1 MADEI
6 KIMSRLGVDYSQ
18 AIKSADQLAASLS
31 AVDKQLKQLQFEYS
45 LTVSQLN
52 KSFQGLQTGKVILDQ
67 FGRPLKQIP
76 EIAQQ
81 TANEIQKIAQK
92 SATDAE
98 TLAKNTTRRAQ
109 TFWERRVGWF
119 VAGTA
124 FYGGLQ
130 ALRDTVK
137 TIGDVEM
144 GMTQIARVI
153 EDTNF
158 SFAGMREELFK
169 LGKEYGMTFDK
180 VQDIAIRWAQAGYN
194 MHDTLELTRDSLL
207 ALNTAELDAEQATS
221 GLIAIMAQ
229 WGLTADQLL
238 PVIDKINKVADDFA
252 ITSEDL
258 VAGLTRSGGAA
269 KVLGL
274 TLEQTIAILT
284 VMREATGRTGK
295 EIGNALNSILSFI
308 QRPKSIELFE
318 KEGIKVWA
326 DEAKTTFRN
335 VIDIFNDL
343 AQRWPQ
349 MSQATQDMF
358 VDAAEQ
364 AGLYTE
370 EIAELTGTMKEF
382 TDAQQR
388 DLSQA
393 AAGIYRRN
401 YLLALLQNWSKI
413 NQVLLSQEQALG
425 YSLKEN
431 QRTMETYQKKV
442 EQLKAAYQ
450 ELQVAI
456 GESGLLDNLKGIV
469 DVAREGVEWLNKAD
483 PTIKNFVVNLG
494 MIAGAIA
501 TINTLLRIMGG
512 VEIIKMG
519 AVLSEQ
525 IEIATKGVTGLK
537 AALAGL
543 GVFIKANLPLLAVTG
558 ALTVLGT
565 VLTEMRQQEQ
575 KMREQAATA
584 GQLLERYEQIQKRLS
599 GLTEGT
605 KQYTDALQD
614 LQSIKLDIFAQFP
627 EVMKDGIVDIEKLRG
642 IATAFDDIG
651 KSVQQSVSVI
661 EQYNKQVD
669 SLTQEINTLE
679 RNKNLLQELAQKHR
693 ELSRALNEEKESSEE
708 ASQKKDALA
717 QIEQGIIG
725 VIGKEGYERLK
736 AAGFTVE
743 AVNKEI
749 EAINKKIQAKNQEQK
764 AIAENEKAMTQTMI
778 RETITRMNAALL
790 EAQAMA
796 ERAQALRSAWMTND
810 SNLLNMTNITEAHKA
825 EQQSQYY
832 ANKAREYQQ
841 LITKLQSHLNSLSQ
855 TQGKVARAAGVSA
868 GETGKLTDAIRRYID
883 TVMEAVDA
891 IQELNTRR
899 QEEVDL
905 LQARIDYFSREGASW
920 DSHLAAL
927 RDHTRLI
934 ELAQEMQKGLHDE
947 NIRLAEA
954 NKKLEERMKNV
965 NRTTEEGRQAFQEL
979 SSQIQENT
987 RQMAQN
993 SVEWWKWQE
1002 VISSG
1007 ISKAQMIWDIREA
1020 ELESLRTQLRW
1031 YAREGAT
1038 KEDLNRA
1045 EEIRAKILMELTSKY
1060 MDIQEKI
1067 QDLTKAQEELNRQM
1081 LAGEIATGK
1090 YNEEMRNMG
1099 VLSKQL
1105 EGELFE
1111 TKLEMKDLI
1120 AEVNKGAD
1128 AFESVIR
1135 PLDHFA
1141 RMGMLTV
1148 EEQIRALRRLKRSR
1162 EIDMEEQWEIDE
1174 RLFEHYKDLLNEQKE
1189 RIEEAYKERLKLLEE
1204 TTDAQIKEIQRLID
1218 ALDVEATQEDREE
1231 AERQHNQKIAEL
1243 LKERYYH
1250 ELRTGIEHQR
1260 EIERINQEIAEEN
1273 RRWELQQNEWSRED
1287 RRKEYEKQ
1295 IKDIREQAEKQRQE
1309 WEEAWE
1315 RLEEDF
1321 SEHNINMIAAAAAYD
1336 DDWYKDAKRKAQK
1349 WFEGF
1354 KEGLPSDLVGNY
1366 LSSLVGE
1373 AENYLEDIRKR
1384 ETTEYSSSKGSSSPG
1399 SSKSSTV
1406 DEQYYRDKALLSLKK
1421 LAEEAYASGNRS
1433 LAEQYHKQAN
1443 AIRESGS
1450 TLDPN
1455 NTKTAKQLE
1464 QEMLQK
1470 YGKAHEGAY
1479 VVESG
1484 AAVLLKGERVLS
1496 PQLTVSFDRLA
1507 NALLNKNV
1515 LFTDNID
1522 RALNRIVAALE
1533 KSRGPQVDKLLNIER
1548 YEPADATDIQILGR
1562 ELVRSLNLLNSARG
1576 R

>member
-18 AIKSADQLAASLS
+18 AIKSAEQLAASLS
-31 AVDKQLKQLQFEYS
+31 TVDKQLKQLQFEYS
-45 LTVSQLN
+45 LTVGQLN

-76 EIAQQ
+76 ELAQQ

-98 TLAKNTTRRAQ
+98 TLAKNTTKRAE
-109 TFWERRVGWF
+109 TFWQRRVGWF
-119 VAGTA
+119 VAGAA
-124 FYGGLQ
+124 FYGGLN
-130 ALRDTVK
+130 ALRDTIK

-180 VQDIAIRWAQAGYN
+180 VQDIALRWAQAGYN
-194 MHDTLELTRDSLL
+194 MQDTLELTRDSLL

-295 EIGNALNSILSFI
+295 EIGNALNSILSFM
-308 QRPKSIELFE
+308 QRPKSIEAFE

-335 VIDIFNDL
+335 VIDIFNEL

-382 TDAQQR
+382 TDVQQR

-413 NQVLLSQEQALG
+413 DQVLLSQEQALG
-425 YSLKEN
+425 YSIKEN

-456 GESGLLDNLKGIV
+456 GESGLLDNLKGVV

-483 PTIKNFVVNLG
+483 PAIKDFIVNLG

-501 TINTLLRIMGG
+501 TINTLLRVMGG

-519 AVLSEQ
+519 AALSAQ
-525 IEIATKGVTGLK
+525 IAAATEGVTGLK

-565 VLTEMRQQEQ
+565 VLTEIRQQEQ

-584 GQLLERYEQIQKRLS
+584 AQLLQRYEQIQERLS
-599 GLTEGT
+599 GLAEGT
-605 KQYTDALQD
+605 KQYTDALQE
-614 LQSIKLDIFAQFP
+614 LQSVKLDIFAQFP
-627 EVMKDGIVDIEKLRG
+627 EVMKDGTVDVEKLRE

-651 KSVQQSVSVI
+651 KSVKQGVSVI
-661 EQYNKQVD
+661 EQYNERVN
-669 SLTQEINTLE
+669 SLTQEVNTLE

-693 ELSRALNEEKESSEE
+693 ELSRALKEEKEGSEE
-708 ASQKKDALA
+708 AGQKKEALA
-717 QIEQGIIG
+717 QIEQGIIS
-725 VIGKEGYERLK
+725 VIGQEGFERLK

-764 AIAENEKAMTQTMI
+764 AIVENEKAMTKTMI
-778 RETITRMNAALL
+778 QETITRMNAALL

-796 ERAQALRSAWMTND
+796 ERAQALKQSWMTND
-810 SNLLNMTNITEAHKA
+810 SNLLNMTQFVESSKA

-832 ANKAREYQQ
+832 LNKAKEYQQ
-841 LITKLQSHLNSLSQ
+841 LITKLQSHLNDLTQ
-855 TQGKVARAAGVSA
+855 TQGKASRAAGAGA
-868 GETGKLTDAIRRYID
+868 GETGKLTDAIRRYIE
-883 TVMEAVDA
+883 TVMQAVDA
-891 IQELNTRR
+891 IEELNTRR
-899 QEEVDL
+899 QQEIDL
-905 LQARIDYFSREGASW
+905 LEARINYFGREGTSIE
-920 DSHLAAL
+920 SQLAAL
-927 RDHTRLI
+927 RDRTKLI
-934 ELAQEMQKGLHDE
+934 ELAKEQQKGLHEE
-947 NIRLAEA
+947 NIRLTEA
-954 NKKLEERMKNV
+954 NKKLEEQMKKV
-965 NRTTEEGRQAFQEL
+965 NRTTDEGRQAFQEL
-979 SSQIQENT
+979 SNQIKENNQ
-987 RQMAQN
+987 RIAQN

-1002 VISSG
+1002 VVSSG
-1007 ISKAQMIWDIREA
+1007 ISRVEMLREVREA
-1020 ELESLRTQLRW
+1020 ELNSLKSQLQ
-1031 YAREGAT
+1031 YYTRENAT

-1045 EEIRAKILMELTSKY
+1045 DDLRVQILMKLSEKYVDLNNQIQERTRQQQQLQEALKSGVISEALYNEKLKEVLVSSNDLTS
-1060 MDIQEKI
+1060 
-1067 QDLTKAQEELNRQM
+1067 
-1081 LAGEIATGK
+1081 
-1090 YNEEMRNMG
+1090 
-1099 VLSKQL
+1099 
-1105 EGELFE
+1105 ELFNVRKE
-1111 TKLEMKDLI
+1111 MNQLTSEAAKSNVFEMVTK
-1120 AEVNKGAD
+1120 
-1128 AFESVIR
+1128 

-1141 RMGMLTV
+1141 RMGILSV
-1148 EEQIRALRRLKRSR
+1148 EEQIKALQDLRRNR
-1162 EIDMEEQWEIDE
+1162 ELDMEQQWEIDE
-1174 RLFEHYKDLLNEQKE
+1174 RLFEHYKDLLNQQKKD
-1189 RIEEAYKERLKLLEE
+1189 IEEAYQERLRLLEE
-1204 TTDAQIKEIQRLID
+1204 TTNAQIEEIQRLID
-1218 ALDVEATQEDREE
+1218 ALDQEATNEEREE

-1273 RRWELQQNEWSRED
+1273 RRWELQQNEWARED
-1287 RRKEYEKQ
+1287 KRKEYEKQ
-1295 IKDIREQAEKQRQE
+1295 IEDIREQAEKQRQE

-1315 RLEEDF
+1315 RLEADF
-1321 SEHNINMIAAAAAYD
+1321 SDHNINMLAAAAAYD

-1373 AENYLEDIRKR
+1373 AEDYLEDIRER
-1384 ETTEYSSSKGSSSPG
+1384 ETTKYISSEGSSSSG

-1433 LAEQYHKQAN
+1433 LAEQYHEQAN

-1455 NTKTAKQLE
+1455 NTKSAKQLE

-1515 LFTDNID
+1515 LFTDNLD
-1522 RALNRIVAALE
+1522 RAVNRIVAALE